1 VSILQGSQTFITSD
15 SCAPGLG
22 RATGPGRDAA
32 SLAATI
38 AGNTSNGSWQNR
50 LRQCQIQI
58 TYALF
63 DSRPAENRLSLQ
75 LTFLESQGK
84 SETGLF
90 IDTEPA

>member
-1 VSILQGSQTFITSD
+1 VR
-15 SCAPGLG
+15 
-22 RATGPGRDAA
+22 RASAEQQVLAGTRLP
-32 SLAATI
+32 LAATI
-38 AGNTSNGSWQNR
+38 AGNPGSGSWQDR